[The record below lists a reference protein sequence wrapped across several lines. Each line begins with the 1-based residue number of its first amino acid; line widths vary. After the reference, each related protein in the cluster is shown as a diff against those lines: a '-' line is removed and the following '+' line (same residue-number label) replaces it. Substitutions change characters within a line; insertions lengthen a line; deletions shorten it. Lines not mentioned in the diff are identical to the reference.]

1 MFSNGTITS
10 VDKYLA
16 IVLDDTVRLV
26 DGPDLHSKI
35 TAASVIHI
43 FGAGVNPKKPAH
55 KAVHELSARG
65 WAVAPIHPRDAG
77 ATINGFPIRPSLDD
91 GVSPEIVVLFLAPE
105 RARGV
110 VRSLILSQDHNQFP
124 LVWFQHGAEDEDAI
138 SALEEMGADYVIDDC
153 IVVNSNT
160 NDLQCENSILP
171 QTWCLQIASEDGDGC
186 SVWSVNSSDNA
197 EFDAPSTE
205 LEWIGSMDDL
215 ESSKHTI
222 PRYIRSLKQDSETLL
237 ELASRLA
244 N

>member
-1 MFSNGTITS
+1 M
-10 VDKYLA
+10 
-16 IVLDDTVRLV
+16 V
-26 DGPDLHSKI
+26 DGSELHAKI
-35 TAASVIHI
+35 TASSVIHI
-43 FGAGVNPKKPAH
+43 FGAGVNPQKPAH

-110 VRSLILSQDHNQFP
+110 VRSLILSQDHDQFP

-153 IVVNSNT
+153 IVVNCNT
-160 NDLQCENSILP
+160 NDLQCKNSILP

-222 PRYIRSLKQDSETLL
+222 PRYIRSLKQESETLL
-237 ELASRLA
+237 ELANRLA

>member
-1 MFSNGTITS
+1 M
-10 VDKYLA
+10 
-16 IVLDDTVRLV
+16 RLV
-26 DGPDLHSKI
+26 DGPNLHSKI

-43 FGAGVNPKKPAH
+43 FGAGVNPEKPAH

-91 GVSPEIVVLFLAPE
+91 GISPDIVVLFLAPE

-110 VRSLILSQDHNQFP
+110 VRSLILSQDHSQFP

-160 NDLQCENSILP
+160 NDLRCENSILP

-186 SVWSVNSSDNA
+186 SVWSVHSSDNA
-197 EFDAPSTE
+197 ELDAPSTE

-222 PRYIRSLKQDSETLL
+222 PRYIRSLKQESETLP
-237 ELASRLA
+237 ELANRLA

>member
-1 MFSNGTITS
+1 M
-10 VDKYLA
+10 
-16 IVLDDTVRLV
+16 RLE
-26 DGPDLHSKI
+26 DGPELHRKVIAS
-35 TAASVIHI
+35 SVIHI
-43 FGAGVNPKKPAH
+43 IGAGVNPEKPAH

-110 VRSLILSQDHNQFP
+110 VRSLIISQDHDQFP

-171 QTWCLQIASEDGDGC
+171 QTWCLQIASENGDGC
-186 SVWSVNSSDNA
+186 SVWSVHSSDKA
-197 EFDAPSTE
+197 ELDNPSTE
-205 LEWIGSMDDL
+205 LEWVGSMDDL
-215 ESSKHTI
+215 EWSNHAI
-222 PRYIRSLKQDSETLL
+222 PRYIRSLKQESETLQQ
-237 ELASRLA
+237 LANRLA

>member
-1 MFSNGTITS
+1 M
-10 VDKYLA
+10 
-16 IVLDDTVRLV
+16 RLV
-26 DGPDLHSKI
+26 DGPDLHSRVI
-35 TAASVIHI
+35 AAGVIHI
-43 FGAGVNPKKPAH
+43 FGAGVNPEKPAH

-77 ATINGFPIRPSLDD
+77 ATINGFPVRPSLDD

-138 SALEEMGADYVIDDC
+138 SALEEMGADYVADDC

-186 SVWSVNSSDNA
+186 SVWSVY
-197 EFDAPSTE
+197 STE
-205 LEWIGSMDDL
+205 STNLGIPTTQLEWVGSLDEL
-215 ESSKHTI
+215 QKSQHSI
-222 PRYIRSLKQDSETLL
+222 PRYIMSLKESDESVF
-237 ELASRLA
+237 ELSNRLA